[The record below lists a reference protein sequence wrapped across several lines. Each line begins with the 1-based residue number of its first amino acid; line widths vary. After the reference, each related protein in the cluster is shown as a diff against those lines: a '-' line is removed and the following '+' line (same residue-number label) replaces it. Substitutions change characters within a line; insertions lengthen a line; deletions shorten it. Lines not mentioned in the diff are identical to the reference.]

1 MKTPWTAAIETI
13 EALFGSW
20 SREEGASLSD
30 FRAKDAAYRQGVWW
44 TLESEAVSG
53 LRVALE
59 HLVRDLPDPRDA
71 QEGKKA
77 LAALKRLREEAQE

>member
-1 MKTPWTAAIETI
+1 MSIKTPWTQDI
-13 EALFGSW
+13 EACKKGGQLL
-20 SREEGASLSD
+20 SLHELETKAD
-30 FRAKDAAYRQGVWW
+30 AYRQGVRW

-77 LAALKRLREEAQE
+77 LAALERLRKETQE